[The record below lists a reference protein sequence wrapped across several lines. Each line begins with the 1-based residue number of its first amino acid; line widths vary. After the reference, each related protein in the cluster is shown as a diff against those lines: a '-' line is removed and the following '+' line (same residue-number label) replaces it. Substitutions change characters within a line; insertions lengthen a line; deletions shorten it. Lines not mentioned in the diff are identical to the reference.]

1 MTSESVTYD
10 FIVYFDTPELSD
22 DQINRLFEAG
32 CGDGLPGSS
41 RGESMVCFSREA
53 ESLEFAIRS
62 AVDDV
67 SRAGLRP
74 TRVELPD
81 ESLQDLCHTAGGRG
95 S

>member
-1 MTSESVTYD
+1 MTSEFGSYD
-10 FIVYFDTPELSD
+10 FILYVDTPELSD
-22 DQINRLFEAG
+22 DQVNRLFEAG

-53 ESLEFAIRS
+53 ESLESAIRS
-62 AVDDV
+62 AVEDV
-67 SRAGLRP
+67 SRAGLRA

-81 ESLQDLCHTAGGRG
+81 ETLRDLCHASAGRG